1 VAHDV
6 RLKLVEKV
14 ALVAGASGVT
24 GRALFE
30 HFDSRDDWQAIGL
43 ASKLSEGA
51 DPGRFVAM
59 NLLDPDECARKAK
72 GLGNVTHVFFAAYR
86 EQPTEAAQVAT
97 NGAMLRNLMIALEA
111 IAAGLRHV
119 NLIEGTKAYGCHF
132 GPFKTPA
139 RETDPRHLP
148 PNFYYD
154 QEDFLIAQSKDKS
167 WSWSALRPDL
177 IMGPSEGYPMNLLMA
192 IAVYAAI
199 CKEIGVP
206 LAFPGT
212 RGAYAALFD
221 ATDATHLARAAEWS
235 ATDPGCAGEV
245 FNITN
250 GDLFRW
256 EHLWPRIASMFG
268 MEPGP
273 PTPLPLG
280 TMMSDKGPL
289 WDAMI
294 AKYGLRPTP
303 LDRLVSWGFAEF
315 VFRIEYDV
323 FADTTKARRF
333 GFHHVVETEAMF
345 DRMFRDLRRRKL
357 IP

>member
-1 VAHDV
+1 MPN
-6 RLKLVEKV
+6 KV

-24 GRALFE
+24 GRALLE
-30 HFDSRDDWQAIGL
+30 HLESRDDWRVLGL
-43 ASKLSEGA
+43 ASRVPQGA

-59 NLLDPDECARKAK
+59 DLLDPGDCARQAK
-72 GLGNVTHVFFAAYR
+72 TIADVTHLFFAAYR

-97 NGAMLRNLMIALEA
+97 NEAMLRNLVTALEVSA
-111 IAAGLRHV
+111 LGFRHV
-119 NLIEGTKAYGCHF
+119 NLMEGTKAYACHF

-148 PNFYYD
+148 PNFYFA
-154 QEDFLIAQSKDKS
+154 QEDFLIAQSQGKS
-167 WSWSALRPDL
+167 WTWSALRPDL
-177 IMGPSEGYPMNLLMA
+177 IMGPGEGHPMNLLMV

-199 CKEIGVP
+199 CKELRVP

-212 RGAYAALFD
+212 RGAFTALFD
-221 ATDATHLARAAEWS
+221 ATDATHLARAAEWA
-235 ATDPGCAGEV
+235 ATEPRCAGEI

-256 EHLWPRIASMFG
+256 EHLWPNIATMFG

-273 PTPLPLG
+273 PTPFPLG
-280 TMMSDKGPL
+280 AMMADKGPL

-294 AKYGLRPTP
+294 ARYRLRPTP
-303 LDRLVSWGFAEF
+303 LDRLVSWGFGEF

-333 GFHHVVETEAMF
+333 GFHDVVETEVMF
-345 DRMFRDLRRRKL
+345 DRMFRDLRRRRF

>member
-1 VAHDV
+1 MA
-6 RLKLVEKV
+6 EKV

-24 GRALFE
+24 GGALLE
-30 HFDSRDDWQAIGL
+30 HFNGRDGWRAIGL
-43 ASKLSEGA
+43 SSRMPERV
-51 DPGRFVAM
+51 DPARYVAM
-59 NLLDPDECARKAK
+59 DLLDPDDCARKANR
-72 GLGNVTHVFFAAYR
+72 LAEVTHLFFTAYR
-86 EQPTEAAQVAT
+86 EQPSEASQAAT
-97 NGAMLRNLMIALEA
+97 NGAMLRNLVSVLEA
-111 IAAGLRHV
+111 AAPGLRHV
-119 NLIEGTKAYGCHF
+119 NLMEGTKAYGCHF

-154 QEDFLIAQSKDKS
+154 QEDFLFARSRGKP

-177 IMGPSEGYPMNLLMA
+177 IMGPGEGHPMNLLMV

-221 ATDATHLARAAEWS
+221 ATDATHLSRAAEWAAS
-235 ATDPGCAGEV
+235 EPACAGEI

-256 EHLWPRIASMFG
+256 EHLWPRIAAMFDLQ
-268 MEPGP
+268 PGP
-273 PTPLPLG
+273 PTPLDLAA
-280 TMMSDKGPL
+280 MMADKGAL
-289 WDAMI
+289 WEAMI
-294 AKYGLRPTP
+294 AKYGLRPIS
-303 LDRLVSWGFAEF
+303 LGDLVSWGFGQF

-333 GFHHVVETEAMF
+333 GFHEVVETESMF
-345 DRMFRDLRRRKL
+345 DRMFRELRRRKL

>member
-1 VAHDV
+1 MPDN
-6 RLKLVEKV
+6 V

-24 GRALFE
+24 GRALLE
-30 HFDSRDDWQAIGL
+30 HLGSRPGWRVFGL
-43 ASKLSEGA
+43 ASRMPAGA
-51 DPGRFVAM
+51 DPEHFIAM
-59 NLLDPDECARKAK
+59 DLLDPDDCARGTKRLAE
-72 GLGNVTHVFFAAYR
+72 VTHLFFAAYR
-86 EQPTEAAQVAT
+86 EQPSEAAQVAT
-97 NGAMLRNLMIALEA
+97 NGAMIHNLVTALEA
-111 IAAGLRHV
+111 AAPRLRHV

-148 PNFYYD
+148 PNFYYE
-154 QEDFLIAQSKDKS
+154 QEDFLLERSRGKA

-177 IMGPSEGYPMNLLMA
+177 IMGPGERHPMNLLMV
-192 IAVYAAI
+192 IAVYAVI
-199 CKEIGVP
+199 CREVGVP

-221 ATDATHLARAAEWS
+221 ATDATHLARAAEWA
-235 ATDPGCAGEV
+235 ATEPRCDGEV

-256 EHLWPRIASMFG
+256 EHLWPRIAGMFD

-273 PTPLPLG
+273 PIPLPLG
-280 TMMSDKGPL
+280 AMMADKGPL
-289 WDAMI
+289 WESMI
-294 AKYGLRPTP
+294 AKYGLRPIP
-303 LDRLVSWGFAEF
+303 LGDLVSWGFGEF

-333 GFHHVVETEAMF
+333 GFHEVVDTESMF
-345 DRMFRDLRRRKL
+345 ERQFRELRRRKL

>member
-1 VAHDV
+1 MISGGMTGSSSHGRRCKRGHRP
-6 RLKLVEKV
+6 RLLED
-14 ALVAGASGVT
+14 
-24 GRALFE
+24 
-30 HFDSRDDWQAIGL
+30 FDSRNDWRAIGL
-43 ASKLSEGA
+43 ASKLPEWGE
-51 DPGRFVAM
+51 PGRFVAM
-59 NLLDPDECARKAK
+59 NLLDADECAKDGENAWQRHARV
-72 GLGNVTHVFFAAYR
+72 LRRVSRAADRGCAGGYER
-86 EQPTEAAQVAT
+86 
-97 NGAMLRNLMIALEA
+97 AMLRNLVIALEA
-111 IAAGLRHV
+111 VAPGLRHV

-154 QEDFLIAQSKDKS
+154 QEDFLIAESQDKL

-177 IMGPSEGYPMNLLMA
+177 IMGPSEGYPMNLLMV

-212 RGAYAALFD
+212 GGAYTALFD
-221 ATDATHLARAAEWS
+221 ATDATHLERAAEWS
-235 ATDPGCAGEV
+235 ATEPGCAGEI

-273 PTPLPLG
+273 PTLLPLV
-280 TMMSDKGPL
+280 
-289 WDAMI
+289 
-294 AKYGLRPTP
+294 R
-303 LDRLVSWGFAEF
+303 
-315 VFRIEYDV
+315 
-323 FADTTKARRF
+323 
-333 GFHHVVETEAMF
+333 
-345 DRMFRDLRRRKL
+345 
-357 IP
+357 

>member
-1 VAHDV
+1 MP
-6 RLKLVEKV
+6 EKV

-24 GRALFE
+24 GRALLE
-30 HFDSRDDWQAIGL
+30 HLESHDDWRVLGL
-43 ASKLSEGA
+43 ASRAPEGT

-59 NLLDPDECARKAK
+59 DLLDPDDCARRARA
-72 GLGNVTHVFFAAYR
+72 LVDVTHLFFAAYR
-86 EQPTEAAQVAT
+86 EQPTEAAQLAT
-97 NGAMLRNLMIALEA
+97 NGAMLRNLVTALEA
-111 IAAGLRHV
+111 SSPGFRHV
-119 NLIEGTKAYGCHF
+119 NLMEGTKAYACHF

-139 RETDPRHLP
+139 RETDPRHMP
-148 PNFYYD
+148 PNFYFA
-154 QEDFLIAQSKDKS
+154 QEDFLIAQSQGKS

-177 IMGPSEGYPMNLLMA
+177 IMGPGEGHPMNMLMC

-199 CKEIGVP
+199 CKELRVP

-221 ATDATHLARAAEWS
+221 ATDATHLARAAAWA
-235 ATDPGCAGEV
+235 ATEPRCAGEI

-256 EHLWPRIASMFG
+256 EHLWPRIAAMFDL
-268 MEPGP
+268 EPGP
-273 PTPLPLG
+273 PTPFPLG
-280 TMMSDKGPL
+280 SMMADKGPL
-289 WDAMI
+289 WDSMI
-294 AKYGLRPTP
+294 DSYGLHPTT
-303 LDRLVSWGFAEF
+303 LDRLVSWSFAEF

-333 GFHHVVETEAMF
+333 GFHDVVETEEMF
-345 DRMFRDLRRRKL
+345 DRMVHDLRRRRL